1 MQFHNSS
8 VTSNKPKLNL
18 VKILYLRNLK
28 LPKMYNKLNKTC
40 LQKAVINL
48 KVLKCFH
55 NIQM

>member
-1 MQFHNSS
+1 MQFHKLS

-18 VKILYLRNLK
+18 GRILYLCNLK
-28 LPKMYNKLNKTC
+28 LPKIYNKLNKTC

-48 KVLKCFH
+48 KILKRFH